1 MNYRLKDEYIRLSK
15 KNRLYHFDI
24 PIVGLTGGV
33 ATGKST
39 VSSFF
44 KKDGFNLINADF
56 LVHNIYKEKE
66 SLDFIKKAF
75 PTAVLEGA
83 IDFKILRKLFFENKK
98 NQQQIESFIYQRLEE
113 AFLKESKN
121 LKHLII
127 YDVPLLFERDLA
139 DKVDISICVY
149 CSENNQLKRLQ
160 ERDKIDE
167 NLAKSIIQSQ
177 MNIEKKRKLSNFVIN
192 NDNSPNDTMEEFIK
206 LKKLLFFN

>member
-1 MNYRLKDEYIRLSK
+1 VNFKLKDEYISLSK
-15 KNRLYHFDI
+15 KNRLYHLDI

-44 KKDGFNLINADF
+44 KKEGFNIINADT
-56 LVHNIYKEKE
+56 LVHSIYKEKE
-66 SLDFIKKAF
+66 SLDFIKKTF
-75 PTAVLEGA
+75 PAAIIDGT

-127 YDVPLLFERDLA
+127 YDVPLLFEKGLG
-139 DKVDISICVY
+139 DKVDVSICVY
-149 CSENNQLKRLQ
+149 SSENNQIKRLM

-167 NLAKSIIQSQ
+167 KLAKSIIQNQ
-177 MNIEKKRKLSNFVIN
+177 LNIEEKRKLSNFVIN
-192 NDNSPNDTMEEFIK
+192 NDKTINDTETEFIK
-206 LKKLLFFN
+206 LKNLLFFN

>member
-1 MNYRLKDEYIRLSK
+1 MNFKLKDEYIRLSK
-15 KNRLYHFDI
+15 KNRLYHLDI

-44 KKDGFNLINADF
+44 KKEGFNLINADI

-66 SLDFIKKAF
+66 SLDFIKKTF
-75 PTAVLEGA
+75 PAAIIEGT

-127 YDVPLLFERDLA
+127 YDVPLLFEKDLG

-149 CSENNQLKRLQ
+149 SSEDNQLKRLM

-167 NLAKSIIQSQ
+167 TLAKSIIKNQLD
-177 MNIEKKRKLSNFVIN
+177 IEKKRKLSNFVIN
-192 NDNSPNDTMEEFIK
+192 NDKTLNDTKADFIK
-206 LKKLLFFN
+206 LKNLLFFN